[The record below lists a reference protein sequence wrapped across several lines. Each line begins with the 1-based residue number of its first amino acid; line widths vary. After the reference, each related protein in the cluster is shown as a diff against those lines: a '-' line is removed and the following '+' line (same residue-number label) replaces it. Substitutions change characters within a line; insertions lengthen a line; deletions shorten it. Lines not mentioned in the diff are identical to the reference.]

1 MEKFNDFLVL
11 LDANLSGSWWFPA
24 LLIGTGIFFTIY
36 LGLPQFRYFK
46 SALKIVSGKTKSS
59 DSEGETTG
67 FQALTTAMSGA
78 VGTGNIG
85 GVALAIWTGGPA
97 AIFWMWITAIFGM
110 TTKFVEV
117 TLGHK
122 YRTKLSDGSISGGPM
137 YYIEQ
142 GLNMKWVAIL
152 FAFLMMITAIGS
164 GNMPQ
169 INNIALVMNT
179 EFSVPKLFTGLFL
192 GGLLW
197 IIIIGGIKRIASVA
211 SKIIPIMGLIYFGG
225 ALIILIENYQN
236 VIPSFQAIFAQ
247 VFTGSA
253 AVGGFLGASFAMSLK
268 YGVARGLYSNEAGQ
282 GSSPIAHASSKNKSI
297 DQGVVSIL
305 EPFIDTI
312 VVCSVTALVI
322 LSSGVW
328 TQKFDTQFSKTDMVV
343 LDGIYSD
350 DKNDDG
356 NYVFPEDINEL
367 TNYVQGIESN
377 IRNYSG
383 TLNVKEG
390 KIVEKNITIIHL
402 RSIAEDVVFH
412 TPETSDDDETKL
424 SGHLIIKN
432 GKVDKAISYTYDSKN
447 KSFRT
452 LDPQSGVKDA
462 ESGKI
467 MYELIL
473 NNGLLLDQLIK
484 EVESKISLEENNPER
499 DASILR
505 MLLAEKDELLEK
517 RETNLDKEKSFIFN
531 EIVEGRS
538 LVSSAELTAKAFSNG
553 IMGEYGG
560 KLVAIALLLFA
571 FSTAIT
577 WCYYGDRSTAY
588 IFGEKGVVWYRN
600 FYVLCFILAAV
611 IDTTVVWNIA
621 YVVVALVSIPNLI
634 AMFVLR
640 KEMKLLSDDFKVK

>member
-1 MEKFNDFLVL
+1 MEKFNDFLGL

-36 LGLPQFRYFK
+36 LGLPQFKYFK
-46 SALKIVSGKTKSS
+46 SAIKIVSGKTDSS
-59 DSEGETTG
+59 DSDGETTG

-122 YRTKLSDGSISGGPM
+122 YRTKLEDGSISGGPM

-197 IIIIGGIKRIASVA
+197 IIIIGGIKRIASIA

-343 LDGIYSD
+343 LDGVYSD

-356 NYVFPEDINEL
+356 NYVYPEDINEL
-367 TNYVQGIESN
+367 TNYVQKIDSN
-377 IRNYSG
+377 VKEFDG
-383 TLNVKEG
+383 TLNIQDG
-390 KIVEKNITIIHL
+390 YIQNNSITVIHL
-402 RSIAEDVVFH
+402 RSIAEDIVV
-412 TPETSDDDETKL
+412 TGSDGQAFYGMLVMNK
-424 SGHLIIKN
+424 
-432 GKVDKAISYTYDSKN
+432 GKV
-447 KSFRT
+447 
-452 LDPQSGVKDA
+452 
-462 ESGKI
+462 
-467 MYELIL
+467 
-473 NNGLLLDQLIK
+473 
-484 EVESKISLEENNPER
+484 
-499 DASILR
+499 
-505 MLLAEKDELLEK
+505 
-517 RETNLDKEKSFIFN
+517 EKSFPQTFQETDKSEKTLQDLDSLNQIYTDYYIQIKNTEISDEDLVIINNNLN
-531 EIVEGRS
+531 ENIKSFKTDEVTFDGKS

-588 IFGEKGVVWYRN
+588 IFGEKGVIWYRN
-600 FYVLCFILAAV
+600 FYVLCFVLAAV
-611 IDTTVVWNIA
+611 IDTTIVWNIA

-640 KEMKLLSDDFKVK
+640 REMKSLSDNFELK

>member
-1 MEKFNDFLVL
+1 MEQFNAFLVL
-11 LDANLSGSWWFPA
+11 LDSNLSGSWWFPA
-24 LLIGTGIFFTIY
+24 LLIGTGVFFTIY
-36 LGLPQFRYFK
+36 LGFPQFKYFK
-46 SALKIVSGKTKSS
+46 SALKIVSGKGDNT
-59 DSEGETTG
+59 ETNGETTG

-122 YRTKLSDGSISGGPM
+122 YRTTLKDGSISGGPM

-179 EFSVPKLFTGLFL
+179 EFAVPKLFTGLFL
-192 GGLLW
+192 GTLLW

-211 SKIIPIMGLIYFGG
+211 SRIIPIMGLIYFGG

-236 VIPSFQAIFAQ
+236 VIPSFNAIFGQ

-253 AVGGFLGASFAMSLK
+253 AMGGFLGASFAMSLK

-312 VVCSVTALVI
+312 VVCTVTALVI
-322 LSSGVW
+322 LSSNVW
-328 TQKFDTQFSKTDMVV
+328 TEKFDTKFSKTDMII
-343 LDGIYSD
+343 LDGTYSD
-350 DKNDDG
+350 ELN
-356 NYVFPEDINEL
+356 EDNSFIYPAQINEL
-367 TNYVQGIESN
+367 TKYVQN
-377 IRNYSG
+377 IDS
-383 TLNVKEG
+383 NVKEYNGNLSIQDG
-390 KIVEKNITIIHL
+390 KILTNNITVIHL
-402 RSIAEDVVFH
+402 RSIAEDIVVKGSNNDLYNG
-412 TPETSDDDETKL
+412 TLKIEDGKL
-424 SGHLIIKN
+424 KDSVTIE
-432 GKVDKAISYTYDSKN
+432 GK
-447 KSFRT
+447 
-452 LDPQSGVKDA
+452 
-462 ESGKI
+462 
-467 MYELIL
+467 
-473 NNGLLLDQLIK
+473 
-484 EVESKISLEENNPER
+484 
-499 DASILR
+499 
-505 MLLAEKDELLEK
+505 
-517 RETNLDKEKSFIFN
+517 
-531 EIVEGRS
+531 S

-553 IMGEYGG
+553 ILGDYGG

-640 KEMKLLSDDFKVK
+640 KEMKLLSDEFLIK

>member
-1 MEKFNDFLVL
+1 MEKFNDFLLL

-24 LLIGTGIFFTIY
+24 FLIGTGIFFTIY
-36 LGLPQFRYFK
+36 LRFPQFRYFK
-46 SALKIVSGKTKSS
+46 SAIKIVSGKNKSNE
-59 DSEGETTG
+59 SEGETTG

-110 TTKFVEV
+110 TTKYVEV

-122 YRTKLSDGSISGGPM
+122 YRTKLEDGSISGGPM

-236 VIPSFQAIFAQ
+236 IIPSFNAIFGQ

-253 AVGGFLGASFAMSLK
+253 AMGGFLGASFAMSLK

-305 EPFIDTI
+305 EPFIDTL

-322 LSSGVW
+322 LSSNVW
-328 TQKFDTQFSKTDMVV
+328 TEKFDTTFSKTDMVI
-343 LDGIYSD
+343 LDGSYSD
-350 DKNDDG
+350 EKDFDG
-356 NYVFPEDINEL
+356 NFIYPNQINEL
-367 TNYVQGIESN
+367 TKYVQKIDSNVNEFSGI
-377 IRNYSG
+377 I
-383 TLNVKEG
+383 NVVDG
-390 KIVEKNITIIHL
+390 KILSENITVIHL
-402 RSIAEDVVFH
+402 RSIAEDINITVSPSLEVPF
-412 TPETSDDDETKL
+412 
-424 SGHLIIKN
+424 SGTLEITN
-432 GKVDKAISYTYDSKN
+432 GKVNTTGIMIK
-447 KSFRT
+447 
-452 LDPQSGVKDA
+452 
-462 ESGKI
+462 GK
-467 MYELIL
+467 
-473 NNGLLLDQLIK
+473 
-484 EVESKISLEENNPER
+484 
-499 DASILR
+499 
-505 MLLAEKDELLEK
+505 
-517 RETNLDKEKSFIFN
+517 
-531 EIVEGRS
+531 S

-553 IMGEYGG
+553 IMGDYGG

-588 IFGEKGVVWYRN
+588 IFGEKGVIWYRN
-600 FYVLCFILAAV
+600 FYVICFILAAV
-611 IDTTVVWNIA
+611 IDTTIVWNIA
-621 YVVVALVSIPNLI
+621 YVVVALVSIPNLF
-634 AMFVLR
+634 ALFVLR
-640 KEMKLLSDDFKVK
+640 KEMKLLSDEFKTK

>member
-1 MEKFNDFLVL
+1 MEQFNSFLVL
-11 LDANLSGSWWFPA
+11 LDSNLSGSWWFPA
-24 LLIGTGIFFTIY
+24 LLIGTGVYFTIY
-36 LGLPQFRYFK
+36 LGFPQFKYFK
-46 SALKIVSGKTKSS
+46 SAFNIVSGKANNTET
-59 DSEGETTG
+59 DGETTG

-122 YRTKLSDGSISGGPM
+122 YRTKLKDGSISGGPM

-179 EFSVPKLFTGLFL
+179 EFAVPKLFTGLFL
-192 GGLLW
+192 GTLLW

-236 VIPSFQAIFAQ
+236 IIPSFNAIFAQ

-253 AVGGFLGASFAMSLK
+253 AMGGFLGASFAMSLK

-305 EPFIDTI
+305 EPFIDTL
-312 VVCSVTALVI
+312 VVCTVTALVI
-322 LSSGVW
+322 LSSNVW
-328 TQKFDTQFSKTDMVV
+328 TEKFDTNFSKTDMIV
-343 LDGIYSD
+343 LNGSYSD
-350 DKNDDG
+350 KLN
-356 NYVFPEDINEL
+356 EDNSFVYPDQINEL
-367 TNYVQGIESN
+367 TKYVQNIDSSVEEFNGI
-377 IRNYSG
+377 
-383 TLNVKEG
+383 LNVEDG
-390 KIVEKNITIIHL
+390 KILNNNITVIHL
-402 RSIAEDVVFH
+402 RSIAEDIVVRDANKNLFNG
-412 TPETSDDDETKL
+412 SINID
-424 SGHLIIKN
+424 N
-432 GKVDKAISYTYDSKN
+432 GKA
-447 KSFRT
+447 
-452 LDPQSGVKDA
+452 KDA
-462 ESGKI
+462 VTFEGK
-467 MYELIL
+467 
-473 NNGLLLDQLIK
+473 
-484 EVESKISLEENNPER
+484 
-499 DASILR
+499 
-505 MLLAEKDELLEK
+505 
-517 RETNLDKEKSFIFN
+517 
-531 EIVEGRS
+531 S

-553 IMGEYGG
+553 ILGDYGG

-588 IFGEKGVVWYRN
+588 IFGEKGVIWYRN

-640 KEMKLLSDDFKVK
+640 KEMKLLSDEFIKK

>member
-1 MEKFNDFLVL
+1 MNQFNDFLIL
-11 LDANLSGSWWFPA
+11 LDSNLSGSWWFPA

-36 LGLPQFRYFK
+36 LRFPQFRYFK
-46 SALKIVSGKTKSS
+46 SAIKIVSGKNRNTDS
-59 DSEGETTG
+59 DGETTG

-78 VGTGNIG
+78 IGTGNIG

-110 TTKFVEV
+110 TTKYVEV

-122 YRTKLSDGSISGGPM
+122 YRTKLNDGSISGGPM

-142 GLNMKWVAIL
+142 GLKVKWVAIL

-169 INNIALVMNT
+169 INNIALVMNS

-192 GGLLW
+192 GALLW

-211 SKIIPIMGLIYFGG
+211 SKIIPIMGLIYLGG

-236 VIPSFQAIFAQ
+236 IIPSFNAIFAQ

-328 TQKFDTQFSKTDMVV
+328 TQKFETTFSNTDMVI
-343 LDGIYSD
+343 LEGIYSD
-350 DKNDDG
+350 QKNPDG
-356 NYVFPEDINEL
+356 SYVYPDHIVEL
-367 TNYVQGIESN
+367 TKYVQSMNSEVSEFSGLISIVDGRLISSN
-377 IRNYSG
+377 ITVINARSIAESIIVTTKNNDNDKPNNLYTG
-383 TLNVKEG
+383 NINVIDG
-390 KIVEKNITIIHL
+390 KIVE
-402 RSIAEDVVFH
+402 
-412 TPETSDDDETKL
+412 P
-424 SGHLIIKN
+424 LIFK
-432 GKVDKAISYTYDSKN
+432 GK
-447 KSFRT
+447 
-452 LDPQSGVKDA
+452 
-462 ESGKI
+462 
-467 MYELIL
+467 
-473 NNGLLLDQLIK
+473 
-484 EVESKISLEENNPER
+484 
-499 DASILR
+499 
-505 MLLAEKDELLEK
+505 
-517 RETNLDKEKSFIFN
+517 
-531 EIVEGRS
+531 S
-538 LVSSAELTAKAFSNG
+538 LVSSAELTAKAFSQG
-553 IMGEYGG
+553 ILGQFGG

-588 IFGEKGVVWYRN
+588 IFGEKGVFWYRN
-600 FYVLCFILAAV
+600 FYVICFVLAAV

-634 AMFVLR
+634 ALFVLR
-640 KEMKLLSDDFKVK
+640 KEMKNLSDSFLK

>member
-1 MEKFNDFLVL
+1 MDQFNEFLIL
-11 LDANLSGSWWFPA
+11 LDSNLSGSWWFPI
-24 LLIGTGIFFTIY
+24 LLVGTGIFFTIY
-36 LGLPQFRYFK
+36 LGFPQFRFFGK
-46 SALKIVSGKTKSS
+46 AWHLVSGKNKKT
-59 DSEGETTG
+59 DDDGETTA
-67 FQALTTAMSGA
+67 FEALTTAMSGA

-117 TLGHK
+117 TMGHK
-122 YRTKLSDGSISGGPM
+122 YRTKLADGSISGGPM
-137 YYIEQ
+137 YYIESA
-142 GLNMKWVAIL
+142 LNMKWAGIL

-192 GGLLW
+192 GILLW

-225 ALIILIENYQN
+225 ALIILTENYQN
-236 VIPSFQAIFAQ
+236 IIPSFNAIFSQ

-328 TQKFDTQFSKTDMVV
+328 TQKFDTTFAKTDMVI

-350 DKNDDG
+350 EKNSDG
-356 NYVFPEDINEL
+356 TYVHPGHINEL
-367 TNYVQGIESN
+367 TNYVQSLDSDVKE
-377 IRNYSG
+377 YSG
-383 TLNVKEG
+383 TIYIEDG
-390 KIVEKNITIIHL
+390 TIIDSDITVLHS
-402 RSIAEDVVFH
+402 RSIAEDIKV
-412 TPETSDDDETKL
+412 
-424 SGHLIIKN
+424 IKN
-432 GKVDKAISYTYDSKN
+432 DKNLYTGTLNIVD
-447 KSFRT
+447 
-452 LDPQSGVKDA
+452 
-462 ESGKI
+462 GKI
-467 MYELIL
+467 L
-473 NNGLLLDQLIK
+473 
-484 EVESKISLEENNPER
+484 ESVVLEG
-499 DASILR
+499 
-505 MLLAEKDELLEK
+505 K
-517 RETNLDKEKSFIFN
+517 
-531 EIVEGRS
+531 S
-538 LVSSAELTAKAFSNG
+538 LVSSAELTAKAFSQG
-553 IMGEYGG
+553 ILGEYGG

-588 IFGEKGVVWYRN
+588 IFGERGVFWYRN

-611 IDTTVVWNIA
+611 IDTTIVWNIA

-634 AMFVLR
+634 ALFVLR
-640 KEMKLLSDDFKVK
+640 NEMKELTNDFVSKS

>member
-1 MEKFNDFLVL
+1 MNQFNEFLL
-11 LDANLSGSWWFPA
+11 FLDSNLSGSWWFPI
-24 LLIGTGIFFTIY
+24 LLVGTGIFFTIY
-36 LGLPQFRYFK
+36 LGFPQFRFFGK
-46 SALKIVSGKTKSS
+46 AWKLVSGKNTKS
-59 DSEGETTG
+59 DAEGETTG
-67 FQALTTAMSGA
+67 FEALTTAMSGA

-117 TLGHK
+117 TMGHK
-122 YRTKLSDGSISGGPM
+122 YRTKLEDGSISGGPM
-137 YYIEQ
+137 YYIEHA
-142 GLNMKWVAIL
+142 LNMKWAGIL

-192 GGLLW
+192 GILLW

-225 ALIILIENYQN
+225 ALVILIENYQN
-236 VIPSFQAIFAQ
+236 IIPSFNAIFAQ

-282 GSSPIAHASSKNKSI
+282 GSSPIAHASSKNTSI

-328 TQKFDTQFSKTDMVV
+328 TEKFDTTFSKTDMII
-343 LDGIYSD
+343 LDGTYSD
-350 DKNDDG
+350 TENIDGTYLYPNDM
-356 NYVFPEDINEL
+356 NQL
-367 TNYVQGIESN
+367 TRYVQSIDSDVSEF
-377 IRNYSG
+377 SG
-383 TLNVKEG
+383 VLEIQEG
-390 KIVEKNITIIHL
+390 QLMSSDITVLHS
-402 RSIAEDVVFH
+402 RSIAENILVKDNVEKILYTGSV
-412 TPETSDDDETKL
+412 TVID
-424 SGHLIIKN
+424 
-432 GKVDKAISYTYDSKN
+432 GKVKEPVI
-447 KSFRT
+447 F
-452 LDPQSGVKDA
+452 
-462 ESGKI
+462 EGK
-467 MYELIL
+467 
-473 NNGLLLDQLIK
+473 
-484 EVESKISLEENNPER
+484 
-499 DASILR
+499 
-505 MLLAEKDELLEK
+505 
-517 RETNLDKEKSFIFN
+517 
-531 EIVEGRS
+531 S
-538 LVSSAELTAKAFSNG
+538 LVSSAELTAKAFSQG
-553 IMGEYGG
+553 IFGQYGG

-588 IFGEKGVVWYRN
+588 IFGERGVFWYRN

-611 IDTTVVWNIA
+611 IDTTIVWNIA

-634 AMFVLR
+634 ALFVLR
-640 KEMKLLSDDFKVK
+640 NEMKDLTKEFIIKS

>member
-1 MEKFNDFLVL
+1 MDQFNEFLIL
-11 LDANLSGSWWFPA
+11 LDSNLSGSWWFPI
-24 LLIGTGIFFTIY
+24 LLVGTGIFFTIY
-36 LGLPQFRYFK
+36 LGFPQFRFFGK
-46 SALKIVSGKTKSS
+46 AWHIVSGKNKKTDS
-59 DSEGETTG
+59 DGETTA
-67 FQALTTAMSGA
+67 FEALTTAMSGA

-117 TLGHK
+117 TMGHK
-122 YRTKLSDGSISGGPM
+122 YRTKLEDGSISGGPM
-137 YYIEQ
+137 YYIESA
-142 GLNMKWVAIL
+142 LNMKWAGIL

-192 GGLLW
+192 GILLW

-211 SKIIPIMGLIYFGG
+211 SKIIPIMGLVYFGG
-225 ALIILIENYQN
+225 ALIILSENYQN
-236 VIPSFQAIFAQ
+236 IIPSFNAIFSQ

-328 TQKFDTQFSKTDMVV
+328 TQKFDTTFAKTDMVII
-343 LDGIYSD
+343 DGIYSD
-350 DKNDDG
+350 EKNTDG
-356 NYVFPEDINEL
+356 SYIHPDHINEL
-367 TNYVQGIESN
+367 TSYVQSLDSN
-377 IRNYSG
+377 VKEYSG
-383 TLNVKEG
+383 TIAIEEG
-390 KIVEKNITIIHL
+390 MIIDSDITVLHS
-402 RSIAEDVVFH
+402 RSIAED
-412 TPETSDDDETKL
+412 
-424 SGHLIIKN
+424 IKVINNDKSMYTGLLNIVN
-432 GKVDKAISYTYDSKN
+432 GKISEPVI
-447 KSFRT
+447 
-452 LDPQSGVKDA
+452 L
-462 ESGKI
+462 EGK
-467 MYELIL
+467 
-473 NNGLLLDQLIK
+473 
-484 EVESKISLEENNPER
+484 
-499 DASILR
+499 
-505 MLLAEKDELLEK
+505 
-517 RETNLDKEKSFIFN
+517 
-531 EIVEGRS
+531 S
-538 LVSSAELTAKAFSNG
+538 LVSSAELTAKAFSQG
-553 IMGEYGG
+553 VFGEYGG

-588 IFGEKGVVWYRN
+588 IFGERGVFWYRN

-611 IDTTVVWNIA
+611 IDTTIVWNIA

-634 AMFVLR
+634 ALFVLR
-640 KEMKLLSDDFKVK
+640 NEMKELTNDFVGKS

>member
-1 MEKFNDFLVL
+1 MEQFNNFLIL
-11 LDANLSGSWWFPA
+11 LDSNLSGSWWFPA

-36 LGLPQFRYFK
+36 LGFPQFKYFN
-46 SALKIVSGKTKSS
+46 SALKIVSGKNKST
-59 DSEGETTG
+59 DQDGETTG

-110 TTKFVEV
+110 TTKYVEV

-122 YRTKLSDGSISGGPM
+122 YRTKLNDGSISGGPM

-192 GGLLW
+192 GALLW

-236 VIPSFQAIFAQ
+236 IIPSFNAIFAQ

-328 TQKFDTQFSKTDMVV
+328 TQKFETNFSKTDMVI
-343 LDGIYSD
+343 LEGIYSD
-350 DKNDDG
+350 EKNIDSEYLYPDQ
-356 NYVFPEDINEL
+356 INEL
-367 TNYVQGIESN
+367 NMYVQSIDS
-377 IRNYSG
+377 
-383 TLNVKEG
+383 NVKEFSGELNIEAG
-390 KIVEKNITIIHL
+390 KLLTQNITVLHS
-402 RSIAEDVVFH
+402 RSIAEDIKITNQIDD
-412 TPETSDDDETKL
+412 TPYTGTLNVD
-424 SGHLIIKN
+424 N
-432 GKVDKAISYTYDSKN
+432 GKIT
-447 KSFRT
+447 
-452 LDPQSGVKDA
+452 
-462 ESGKI
+462 ESVVIQGK
-467 MYELIL
+467 
-473 NNGLLLDQLIK
+473 
-484 EVESKISLEENNPER
+484 
-499 DASILR
+499 
-505 MLLAEKDELLEK
+505 
-517 RETNLDKEKSFIFN
+517 
-531 EIVEGRS
+531 S
-538 LVSSAELTAKAFSNG
+538 LVSSAELTAKAFSQG
-553 IMGEYGG
+553 IMGQYGG

-571 FSTAIT
+571 FSTSIT

-588 IFGEKGVVWYRN
+588 IFGEKGVIWYRN
-600 FYVLCFILAAV
+600 FYVVCFVLAAV
-611 IDTTVVWNIA
+611 IDTTIVWNIA

-640 KEMKLLSDDFKVK
+640 KEMKLLSDNFKVK

>member
-1 MEKFNDFLVL
+1 
-11 LDANLSGSWWFPA
+11 
-24 LLIGTGIFFTIY
+24 
-36 LGLPQFRYFK
+36 
-46 SALKIVSGKTKSS
+46 
-59 DSEGETTG
+59 
-67 FQALTTAMSGA
+67 MSGA

-110 TTKFVEV
+110 TTKYVEV

-179 EFSVPKLFTGLFL
+179 EFAVPKLFTGLFL
-192 GGLLW
+192 GALLW

-225 ALIILIENYQN
+225 ALIILVENYQN
-236 VIPSFQAIFAQ
+236 VIPSFNAIFAQ

-253 AVGGFLGASFAMSLK
+253 AMGGFLGASFAMSLK

-328 TQKFDTQFSKTDMVV
+328 TQKFDTNFSKTDMVV
-343 LDGIYSD
+343 LEGIYSD
-350 DKNDDG
+350 EKTVDG
-356 NYVFPEDINEL
+356 SYLYPDHINEL
-367 TNYVQGIESN
+367 TNYVQSVD
-377 IRNYSG
+377 S
-383 TLNVKEG
+383 NVKEFSGLLEIEDG
-390 KIVEKNITIIHL
+390 KLISNNVTVIHS
-402 RSIAEDVVFH
+402 RSIAEDITISNTNNINDGLF
-412 TPETSDDDETKL
+412 
-424 SGHLIIKN
+424 SGKVNVLN
-432 GKVDKAISYTYDSKN
+432 GKVTDQVSI
-447 KSFRT
+447 
-452 LDPQSGVKDA
+452 
-462 ESGKI
+462 SGK
-467 MYELIL
+467 
-473 NNGLLLDQLIK
+473 
-484 EVESKISLEENNPER
+484 
-499 DASILR
+499 
-505 MLLAEKDELLEK
+505 
-517 RETNLDKEKSFIFN
+517 
-531 EIVEGRS
+531 S
-538 LVSSAELTAKAFSNG
+538 LVSSAELTAKAFSQG
-553 IMGEYGG
+553 ILGQYGG

-571 FSTAIT
+571 FSTSIT

-600 FYVLCFILAAV
+600 FYVLCFVLAAV

-640 KEMKLLSDDFKVK
+640 KEMKSLSDNFQIK

>member
-36 LGLPQFRYFK
+36 LGLPQFKYFK

-192 GGLLW
+192 GALLW

-236 VIPSFQAIFAQ
+236 IIPSFHAIFAQ

-253 AVGGFLGASFAMSLK
+253 AMGGFLGASFAMSLK

-328 TQKFDTQFSKTDMVV
+328 TQKFDTTFSQTDMVI
-343 LDGIYSD
+343 LADQYSD
-350 DKNDDG
+350 
-356 NYVFPEDINEL
+356 
-367 TNYVQGIESN
+367 
-377 IRNYSG
+377 
-383 TLNVKEG
+383 
-390 KIVEKNITIIHL
+390 EKNIDGDYLYPDHIIELNKYVQSIDSSVKNYTGKLNIQNGKLTNNNVTVLHS
-402 RSIAEDVVFH
+402 RSIAEDISI
-412 TPETSDDDETKL
+412 TS
-424 SGHLIIKN
+424 N
-432 GKVDKAISYTYDSKN
+432 GSPY
-447 KSFRT
+447 
-452 LDPQSGVKDA
+452 
-462 ESGKI
+462 
-467 MYELIL
+467 
-473 NNGLLLDQLIK
+473 NGLLDVKDGKIT
-484 EVESKISLEENNPER
+484 ESV
-499 DASILR
+499 
-505 MLLAEKDELLEK
+505 
-517 RETNLDKEKSFIFN
+517 T
-531 EIVEGRS
+531 VEGKS
-538 LVSSAELTAKAFSNG
+538 LVSSAELTAKAFSQG
-553 IMGEYGG
+553 VMGEYGG

-588 IFGEKGVVWYRN
+588 IFGERGVIWYRN

-640 KEMKLLSDDFKVK
+640 KEMKLLSDDFKTK

>member
-1 MEKFNDFLVL
+1 MEKFNDFLVF

>member
-1 MEKFNDFLVL
+1 MNQFNEFLLL
-11 LDANLSGSWWFPA
+11 LDSNLSGSWWFPI
-24 LLIGTGIFFTIY
+24 LLVGTGIFFTIY
-36 LGLPQFRYFK
+36 LGFPQFRFFGK
-46 SALKIVSGKTKSS
+46 AWKLVSGKNTKS
-59 DSEGETTG
+59 DAEGETTA
-67 FQALTTAMSGA
+67 FEALTTAMSGA

-117 TLGHK
+117 TMGHK
-122 YRTKLSDGSISGGPM
+122 YRTKLEDGSISGGPM
-137 YYIEQ
+137 YYIEHA
-142 GLNMKWVAIL
+142 LNMKWAGIL

-192 GGLLW
+192 GILLW

-225 ALIILIENYQN
+225 ALVILVENYQN
-236 VIPSFQAIFAQ
+236 IIPSFNAIFAQ

-282 GSSPIAHASSKNKSI
+282 GSSPIAHASSKNTSI

-328 TQKFDTQFSKTDMVV
+328 TEKFDTTFSKTDMVI
-343 LDGIYSD
+343 LDGTYSD
-350 DKNDDG
+350 TENADGTYLYPNDM
-356 NYVFPEDINEL
+356 NQL
-367 TNYVQGIESN
+367 TRYVQSIDSDVNEF
-377 IRNYSG
+377 SG
-383 TLNVKEG
+383 VLEIQQG
-390 KIVEKNITIIHL
+390 QLMSSDITVLHS
-402 RSIAEDVVFH
+402 RSIAENILVKDNVEKILYTGSV
-412 TPETSDDDETKL
+412 TVID
-424 SGHLIIKN
+424 
-432 GKVDKAISYTYDSKN
+432 GKVKEPVI
-447 KSFRT
+447 F
-452 LDPQSGVKDA
+452 
-462 ESGKI
+462 EGK
-467 MYELIL
+467 
-473 NNGLLLDQLIK
+473 
-484 EVESKISLEENNPER
+484 
-499 DASILR
+499 
-505 MLLAEKDELLEK
+505 
-517 RETNLDKEKSFIFN
+517 
-531 EIVEGRS
+531 S
-538 LVSSAELTAKAFSNG
+538 LVSSAELTAKAFSQG
-553 IMGEYGG
+553 IFGQYGG

-588 IFGEKGVVWYRN
+588 IFGERGVFWYRN

-611 IDTTVVWNIA
+611 IDTTIVWNIA

-634 AMFVLR
+634 ALFVLR
-640 KEMKLLSDDFKVK
+640 NEMKDLTKEFIIKN

>member
-1 MEKFNDFLVL
+1 MEQFNAFLVL
-11 LDANLSGSWWFPA
+11 LDSNLSGSWWFPA

-36 LGLPQFRYFK
+36 LGFPQFKYFN
-46 SALKIVSGKTKSS
+46 SALKIVSGKTKNSES
-59 DSEGETTG
+59 DGETTG

-110 TTKFVEV
+110 TTKYVEV

-122 YRTKLSDGSISGGPM
+122 YRTNLNDGSISGGPM

-179 EFSVPKLFTGLFL
+179 EFAVPKLFTGLFL
-192 GGLLW
+192 GALLW
-197 IIIIGGIKRIASVA
+197 VIIIGGIKGIASVA
-211 SKIIPIMGLIYFGG
+211 SRIIPIMGLIYFGG
-225 ALIILIENYQN
+225 ALIILAENYQN
-236 VIPSFQAIFAQ
+236 IIPSFNAIFAQ

-328 TQKFDTQFSKTDMVV
+328 TQKFDTTFSKTDMVI
-343 LDGIYSD
+343 LEGIYSD
-350 DKNDDG
+350 EKNIDG
-356 NYVFPEDINEL
+356 EYIYPDHINEL
-367 TNYVQGIESN
+367 TKYVQSIDSN
-377 IRNYSG
+377 VNEFSG
-383 TLNVKEG
+383 QLDIKDG
-390 KIVEKNITIIHL
+390 KILSENITVIHS
-402 RSIAEDVVFH
+402 RSIAEDILISNSIEDSLF
-412 TPETSDDDETKL
+412 SGKL
-424 SGHLIIKN
+424 DVKN
-432 GKVDKAISYTYDSKN
+432 GKISEQVSIN
-447 KSFRT
+447 
-452 LDPQSGVKDA
+452 
-462 ESGKI
+462 GK
-467 MYELIL
+467 
-473 NNGLLLDQLIK
+473 
-484 EVESKISLEENNPER
+484 
-499 DASILR
+499 
-505 MLLAEKDELLEK
+505 
-517 RETNLDKEKSFIFN
+517 
-531 EIVEGRS
+531 S
-538 LVSSAELTAKAFSNG
+538 LVSSAELTAKAFSQG
-553 IMGEYGG
+553 ILGQYGG

-571 FSTAIT
+571 FSTSIT

-600 FYVLCFILAAV
+600 FYVLCFVLAAV

-640 KEMKLLSDDFKVK
+640 KEMKSLSDNFEIK

>member
-1 MEKFNDFLVL
+1 MDQFNEFLIL
-11 LDANLSGSWWFPA
+11 LDSNLSGSWWFPI
-24 LLIGTGIFFTIY
+24 LLVGTGIFFTIY
-36 LGLPQFRYFK
+36 LGFPQFRFFGK
-46 SALKIVSGKTKSS
+46 AWHLVSGKNKKIYS
-59 DSEGETTG
+59 DGETTA
-67 FQALTTAMSGA
+67 FEALTTAMSGA

-117 TLGHK
+117 TMGHK
-122 YRTKLSDGSISGGPM
+122 YRTKLADGSISGGPM
-137 YYIEQ
+137 YYIESA
-142 GLNMKWVAIL
+142 LNMKWAGIL

-192 GGLLW
+192 GALLW

-225 ALIILIENYQN
+225 ALIILTENYQN
-236 VIPSFQAIFAQ
+236 IIPSFNAIFSQ

-328 TQKFDTQFSKTDMVV
+328 TQKFDTTFAKTDMVI

-350 DKNDDG
+350 EKNSDG
-356 NYVFPEDINEL
+356 SYIYPNHISEL
-367 TNYVQGIESN
+367 TNYVQSIESD
-377 IRNYSG
+377 
-383 TLNVKEG
+383 VKEYNG
-390 KIVEKNITIIHL
+390 TISIENGRIDNSNITILHS
-402 RSIAEDVVFH
+402 RSIAEDVEVLN
-412 TPETSDDDETKL
+412 TDKDIY
-424 SGHLIIKN
+424 SGSLNI
-432 GKVDKAISYTYDSKN
+432 VD
-447 KSFRT
+447 
-452 LDPQSGVKDA
+452 
-462 ESGKI
+462 GKI
-467 MYELIL
+467 
-473 NNGLLLDQLIK
+473 
-484 EVESKISLEENNPER
+484 LEPVT
-499 DASILR
+499 LR
-505 MLLAEKDELLEK
+505 GK
-517 RETNLDKEKSFIFN
+517 
-531 EIVEGRS
+531 S
-538 LVSSAELTAKAFSNG
+538 LVSSAELTAKAFSQG
-553 IMGEYGG
+553 IFGDYGG

-588 IFGEKGVVWYRN
+588 IFGERGVFWYRN

-611 IDTTVVWNIA
+611 IDTTIVWNIA

-634 AMFVLR
+634 ALFVLR
-640 KEMKLLSDDFKVK
+640 NEMKDLTNEFIKEN